1 MPPAADH
8 APPAPSAPTPAPARS
23 LGARH
28 EFVSSDCSVRVR
40 GRIVQHGPPGQIDGI
55 QLELDQDEG
64 LSIRYPQL
72 VSVRIRPEEQ
82 TLWSINSGERLL
94 TLATP
99 LLPPSDDQAD
109 SDNNKH
115 SSSSAIDD
123 DEEDGEGEAAREDKA
138 TKPTVVTL
146 HEGFLP
152 ASEADHLESSP
163 LYSSTFQ
170 VLIDGPT
177 FPPPHFD
184 PASLAPP
191 TPAVRP
197 HDGGLSSGML
207 NSPTIQRALLS
218 PLLSP
223 QRRAASQG
231 SDASVPPLS
240 IGLSRTSRASF
251 SAPDRPPL
259 PTNPSTAASR
269 GLAALIVPPPTASS
283 SASTAAAPTLGGTLT
298 GALSS
303 AAKRTAE
310 ELVALRRAHDAY
322 VRRAKAEL
330 EILEARIDNFDG
342 HVAGKEEGIVR
353 GFRTRDER
361 DKVAS
366 RRVDA
371 GGSVSRSRERE
382 RARGRTPVA
391 DVVEGGEAARRSSAS
406 GSRERPM
413 SRGRGSV
420 ERASAPPAHGA
431 ASSSSSSSV
440 PRATNKDEDVSSLIR
455 AQDEREEDQRG
466 RSRSRARRDEAGPP
480 STAAHGHGQH
490 VGGASQRSRSRTKA
504 LAEANAKV
512 LEGASASAS
521 GSASASAS
529 GSAVRQGDSTSRERG
544 GEVGEAGSGSAS
556 ASGESRGRGRGP
568 RKGENIPATLEEEDE
583 EDDEARG
590 ADRRGRDRNR
600 DRDGNT
606 TAPPGDPRGS
616 NGLLSPSS
624 AGAGQP
630 TTRGGNGNGVG
641 SSTGTTPT
649 FHPAGHPL
657 VAIPESEELSV
668 TPSDKGD
675 GPEQPAARSER
686 LGERAQRD
694 RQKSAEQDEEDD
706 QPFEMD
712 EDVDVDAF
720 DLGSPL
726 PRTVPLES
734 PSLEVGN
741 GSSYNQ
747 PQQSVVSSSFRPGS
761 FQRASALSAS
771 YNALL
776 ATHSPKMRA
785 SPHSPAVGLPVSPS
799 VSATR
804 AYGSPASRASP
815 APRAAAGEPDS
826 ALPPFSPPE
835 AHRQTATSAREDAQA
850 ALASSTLEH
859 SRGGR
864 TGGPDPRD
872 VRRGE
877 QKIRDVLA
885 MDVPSHR
892 PLHSTRRR
900 ASVDTPN
907 AATYQADDDGTDSA
921 ESSEEDDVVPDL
933 GGGGSSAAGLAM
945 SGLTSPNSG
954 GPRGAQQQQQQQ
966 QQHQVGS
973 LPIALGRP
981 SSVNAALSS
990 WRPDPERDWAQARE
1004 RKTSLAQG
1012 REQPLVPPVKGASSS
1027 SAAAASGARTI
1038 PTAGGGAAV
1047 LPVEPPSAPLEIESP
1062 ATPRPTSAGGT
1073 GISGMPGT
1081 GASSGRGH
1089 DQAQG
1094 QGASV
1099 AMSSSLAQSLRN
1111 APASFGRRAEA
1122 EGRNGALQ
1130 PPQEQGQVDR
1140 GALSS
1145 GTAAAEGVTVAD
1157 EEGNEDGEDGDE
1169 DDDDDGAFV
1178 PPHLVAERRERK
1190 DERWLSRSIGGS
1202 KRSRFYEHPL
1212 EHHIIATA
1220 ANAHRVASLASERR
1234 PHLHRPFISRLEL
1247 PPSHALTPQ
1256 WRDFLTRDLTA
1267 QPRPTLAQ
1275 PSSSSHPTPTSP
1287 TTSTSTASPSSS
1299 AATSPHADRRTSDA
1313 ASLTPSSATGSTLE
1327 HNAVVEQTAARFST
1341 LRTADPA
1348 PAPSSG
1354 VPGEPNVEPPSVAKG
1369 DWLAYSR
1376 VKAQVVLWPEGTV
1389 GVKGGKK
1396 LREREGDEEWVVD
1409 GQLWITKLGEII
1421 LVINQN
1427 KPPVHVDRSRARMAS
1442 LGRRLSI
1449 GSFGRTTSRDSG
1461 GGGDATSATATDD
1474 DPHAAE
1480 GKGGFAGFVKKVVSA
1495 VSGKSSSSHG
1505 ESGSGSGDGMSLTRT
1520 RTGER
1525 TPRTTTAGP
1534 TTTPPRRTSGDE
1546 SAAGRGGLTF
1556 EEPEKAPSPFPTY
1569 KAHPVT
1575 ALYIRSPT
1583 LIHSLRFYPHR
1594 KVQRSSFGSGSK
1606 DAPVSSAPGPA
1617 APKDE
1622 HGKVPESDSAL
1633 LVSAPIVELDLV
1645 DKDKGLEVVGQ
1656 EGASREVTVGF
1667 VFKDVLLM
1675 NEADSFRRRVEALLR
1690 PPAAGADSSPQ
1701 QPSGFG
1707 SALMRTISGKNVAAA
1722 PTTSSSTAPA
1732 STGEAPPP
1740 VAATAQPGDVEGETG
1755 APVRPEGQTRRRS
1768 SLFGG
1773 LQKQDVWV

>member
-1 MPPAADH
+1 MPPATDH
-8 APPAPSAPTPAPARS
+8 PPPSASSSPPRS
-23 LGARH
+23 RH

-40 GRIVQHGPPGQIDGI
+40 GRIVQHGPPGQIDGL
-55 QLELDQDEG
+55 QLELDATDG

-82 TLWSINSGERLL
+82 TLWSISSGERLL

-99 LLPPSDDQAD
+99 LLPPSDDDHAD
-109 SDNNKH
+109 SDKH
-115 SSSSAIDD
+115 PSSSAIDD
-123 DEEDGEGEAAREDKA
+123 DDDDDDEGEGAHKA
-138 TKPTVVTL
+138 HKPTVVTL

-197 HDGGLSSGML
+197 HDGGLSGGML

-251 SAPDRPPL
+251 SAPSDRPAA
-259 PTNPSTAASR
+259 PTNPSSAASR
-269 GLAALIVPPPTASS
+269 GLAALIVPPSS
-283 SASTAAAPTLGGTLT
+283 SISASTSTSGATATATAAPTLGGTLT

-361 DKVAS
+361 NKVAS
-366 RRVDA
+366 RTVDA
-371 GGSVSRSRERE
+371 GGSVSRSRE

-391 DVVEGGEAARRSSAS
+391 DVVEGGGEAARRLSAS
-406 GSRERPM
+406 GSRERPL

-420 ERASAPPAHGA
+420 ERPSAPPAHGAGA

-480 STAAHGHGQH
+480 PSAHAQYAGAAGS
-490 VGGASQRSRSRTKA
+490 ASQRSRSRTKA

-512 LEGASASAS
+512 LEGASAS
-521 GSASASAS
+521 GSASAS
-529 GSAVRQGDSTSRERG
+529 GTSARQGDSTSRERG
-544 GEVGEAGSGSAS
+544 GGGEAGEPGSGSAS
-556 ASGESRGRGRGP
+556 AAGPGESRGRGRGP

-583 EDDEARG
+583 EDEQGGA
-590 ADRRGRDRNR
+590 ADRRGRDRTRDR

-606 TAPPGDPRGS
+606 TTPRGDPRGS
-616 NGLLSPSS
+616 NGLLSPLS

-630 TTRGGNGNGVG
+630 TSRGSNGARVGSG
-641 SSTGTTPT
+641 SSTGTTLT
-649 FHPAGHPL
+649 FNLAGHPL

-686 LGERAQRD
+686 LGERAQRE

-720 DLGSPL
+720 DLGSPQ

-741 GSSYNQ
+741 GPAHTQ
-747 PQQSVVSSSFRPGS
+747 QQQSVVSSSFRPGS

-815 APRAAAGEPDS
+815 APSAAAGEHAS
-826 ALPPFSPPE
+826 TLPPFSPPE
-835 AHRQTATSAREDAQA
+835 AHRRTVTSAREDAQA

-859 SRGGR
+859 SRSAR
-864 TGGPDPRD
+864 SGGPDPRD

-892 PLHSTRRR
+892 PLQSTRRR

-921 ESSEEDDVVPDL
+921 ETSEEDDVVADL
-933 GGGGSSAAGLAM
+933 GGGSSAAGLAM

-954 GPRGAQQQQQQQ
+954 GPRGAQQQQQ

-1012 REQPLVPPVKGASSS
+1012 REQPLVPPLKGASSS
-1027 SAAAASGARTI
+1027 SSAAASAGARTI

-1081 GASSGRGH
+1081 GASSGQHG
-1089 DQAQG
+1089 QT

-1122 EGRNGALQ
+1122 EGRNGAREQ
-1130 PPQEQGQVDR
+1130 PQPQEQGHVDR

-1157 EEGNEDGEDGDE
+1157 EEGAEDDDDED

-1202 KRSRFYEHPL
+1202 KR
-1212 EHHIIATA
+1212 
-1220 ANAHRVASLASERR
+1220 
-1234 PHLHRPFISRLEL
+1234 
-1247 PPSHALTPQ
+1247 
-1256 WRDFLTRDLTA
+1256 
-1267 QPRPTLAQ
+1267 
-1275 PSSSSHPTPTSP
+1275 
-1287 TTSTSTASPSSS
+1287 
-1299 AATSPHADRRTSDA
+1299 
-1313 ASLTPSSATGSTLE
+1313 
-1327 HNAVVEQTAARFST
+1327 
-1341 LRTADPA
+1341 
-1348 PAPSSG
+1348 
-1354 VPGEPNVEPPSVAKG
+1354 
-1369 DWLAYSR
+1369 
-1376 VKAQVVLWPEGTV
+1376 
-1389 GVKGGKK
+1389 
-1396 LREREGDEEWVVD
+1396 
-1409 GQLWITKLGEII
+1409 
-1421 LVINQN
+1421 
-1427 KPPVHVDRSRARMAS
+1427 
-1442 LGRRLSI
+1442 
-1449 GSFGRTTSRDSG
+1449 
-1461 GGGDATSATATDD
+1461 
-1474 DPHAAE
+1474 
-1480 GKGGFAGFVKKVVSA
+1480 
-1495 VSGKSSSSHG
+1495 
-1505 ESGSGSGDGMSLTRT
+1505 
-1520 RTGER
+1520 
-1525 TPRTTTAGP
+1525 
-1534 TTTPPRRTSGDE
+1534 
-1546 SAAGRGGLTF
+1546 
-1556 EEPEKAPSPFPTY
+1556 
-1569 KAHPVT
+1569 
-1575 ALYIRSPT
+1575 
-1583 LIHSLRFYPHR
+1583 
-1594 KVQRSSFGSGSK
+1594 
-1606 DAPVSSAPGPA
+1606 
-1617 APKDE
+1617 
-1622 HGKVPESDSAL
+1622 
-1633 LVSAPIVELDLV
+1633 
-1645 DKDKGLEVVGQ
+1645 
-1656 EGASREVTVGF
+1656 
-1667 VFKDVLLM
+1667 
-1675 NEADSFRRRVEALLR
+1675 
-1690 PPAAGADSSPQ
+1690 
-1701 QPSGFG
+1701 
-1707 SALMRTISGKNVAAA
+1707 
-1722 PTTSSSTAPA
+1722 
-1732 STGEAPPP
+1732 
-1740 VAATAQPGDVEGETG
+1740 
-1755 APVRPEGQTRRRS
+1755 
-1768 SLFGG
+1768 
-1773 LQKQDVWV
+1773 

>member
-1 MPPAADH
+1 MPPAADRH
-8 APPAPSAPTPAPARS
+8 PPASSAPAPAAHS
-23 LGARH
+23 LARH

-55 QLELDQDEG
+55 QLELDSDDG

-82 TLWSINSGERLL
+82 TLWSINAGERLL

-99 LLPPSDDQAD
+99 LLPPPADDDDDHAASD
-109 SDNNKH
+109 KH
-115 SSSSAIDD
+115 RSSSAIDD
-123 DEEDGEGEAAREDKA
+123 EDDEDEEGEPAHDEHKAA
-138 TKPTVVTL
+138 KPTVVTL

-197 HDGGLSSGML
+197 HDGTTTTTTGGGGLSSGML

-251 SAPDRPPL
+251 SAPDRPPA
-259 PTNPSTAASR
+259 PANPSTSASR
-269 GLAALIVPPPTASS
+269 GLAALIVPPSTSTTNSS
-283 SASTAAAPTLGGTLT
+283 STSSTATTTPPTLGGTLT

-310 ELVALRRAHDAY
+310 ELVALRRTHDAY

-361 DKVAS
+361 DARARQK
-366 RRVDA
+366 VDA
-371 GGSVSRSRERE
+371 GASVSRSRE
-382 RARGRTPVA
+382 RGRTPVA
-391 DVVEGGEAARRSSAS
+391 DVVEGGGGGGGEAARRSSAS

-420 ERASAPPAHGA
+420 ERAGPAPH
-431 ASSSSSSSV
+431 ASSSASASASSSSV

-455 AQDEREEDQRG
+455 AQDEREEDERG

-480 STAAHGHGQH
+480 STQTQAHAHAHAQAAAAGS
-490 VGGASQRSRSRTKA
+490 ASQRSRSRTKA

-512 LEGASASAS
+512 LEDASTSASASGSTVRQGESSSRERGEAGEPGS
-521 GSASASAS
+521 GSASASA
-529 GSAVRQGDSTSRERG
+529 
-544 GEVGEAGSGSAS
+544 
-556 ASGESRGRGRGP
+556 ESRGRGRGP

-583 EDDEARG
+583 EDDEGA

-600 DRDGNT
+600 DHQRDGNT
-606 TAPPGDPRGS
+606 TTPRGDPRGGS
-616 NGLLSPSS
+616 NGFLSPSS

-630 TTRGGNGNGVG
+630 TTRGSNGGGGG

-649 FHPAGHPL
+649 FHAAGHPL

-675 GPEQPAARSER
+675 APEPAARSER
-686 LGERAQRD
+686 LGERAQRE
-694 RQKSAEQDEEDD
+694 RQKSAEQDEEED

-720 DLGSPL
+720 DLGSPQ
-726 PRTVPLES
+726 PRTVPLDS

-741 GSSYNQ
+741 GPSHGQ
-747 PQQSVVSSSFRPGS
+747 QHQQQSAVSSSFRPGS

-815 APRAAAGEPDS
+815 APRAAGEQNS

-859 SRGGR
+859 SRLGRSSGGG
-864 TGGPDPRD
+864 GGPDPRD

-892 PLHSTRRR
+892 PLHSMRRR

-921 ESSEEDDVVPDL
+921 ETSEEDDVVPDL
-933 GGGGSSAAGLAM
+933 GGGSSAAGLAM
-945 SGLTSPNSG
+945 SGLTSPNSTG
-954 GPRGAQQQQQQQ
+954 GPRGAQQQQQH

-1012 REQPLVPPVKGASSS
+1012 REQPLVPPIKGASSS
-1027 SAAAASGARTI
+1027 SAASGARTI

-1047 LPVEPPSAPLEIESP
+1047 LPVEPPSAALEIESP

-1081 GASSGRGH
+1081 GASSGQHGQG
-1089 DQAQG
+1089 QAQG

-1122 EGRNGALQ
+1122 EDRNGAQ
-1130 PPQEQGQVDR
+1130 QQQHAHEQGHVDR

-1157 EEGNEDGEDGDE
+1157 EEGAEGEEEEE

-1202 KRSRFYEHPL
+1202 KR
-1212 EHHIIATA
+1212 
-1220 ANAHRVASLASERR
+1220 
-1234 PHLHRPFISRLEL
+1234 
-1247 PPSHALTPQ
+1247 
-1256 WRDFLTRDLTA
+1256 
-1267 QPRPTLAQ
+1267 
-1275 PSSSSHPTPTSP
+1275 
-1287 TTSTSTASPSSS
+1287 
-1299 AATSPHADRRTSDA
+1299 
-1313 ASLTPSSATGSTLE
+1313 
-1327 HNAVVEQTAARFST
+1327 
-1341 LRTADPA
+1341 
-1348 PAPSSG
+1348 
-1354 VPGEPNVEPPSVAKG
+1354 
-1369 DWLAYSR
+1369 
-1376 VKAQVVLWPEGTV
+1376 
-1389 GVKGGKK
+1389 
-1396 LREREGDEEWVVD
+1396 
-1409 GQLWITKLGEII
+1409 
-1421 LVINQN
+1421 
-1427 KPPVHVDRSRARMAS
+1427 
-1442 LGRRLSI
+1442 
-1449 GSFGRTTSRDSG
+1449 
-1461 GGGDATSATATDD
+1461 
-1474 DPHAAE
+1474 
-1480 GKGGFAGFVKKVVSA
+1480 
-1495 VSGKSSSSHG
+1495 
-1505 ESGSGSGDGMSLTRT
+1505 
-1520 RTGER
+1520 
-1525 TPRTTTAGP
+1525 
-1534 TTTPPRRTSGDE
+1534 
-1546 SAAGRGGLTF
+1546 
-1556 EEPEKAPSPFPTY
+1556 
-1569 KAHPVT
+1569 
-1575 ALYIRSPT
+1575 
-1583 LIHSLRFYPHR
+1583 
-1594 KVQRSSFGSGSK
+1594 
-1606 DAPVSSAPGPA
+1606 
-1617 APKDE
+1617 
-1622 HGKVPESDSAL
+1622 
-1633 LVSAPIVELDLV
+1633 
-1645 DKDKGLEVVGQ
+1645 
-1656 EGASREVTVGF
+1656 
-1667 VFKDVLLM
+1667 
-1675 NEADSFRRRVEALLR
+1675 
-1690 PPAAGADSSPQ
+1690 
-1701 QPSGFG
+1701 
-1707 SALMRTISGKNVAAA
+1707 
-1722 PTTSSSTAPA
+1722 
-1732 STGEAPPP
+1732 
-1740 VAATAQPGDVEGETG
+1740 
-1755 APVRPEGQTRRRS
+1755 
-1768 SLFGG
+1768 
-1773 LQKQDVWV
+1773 